1 MNKYLFLLT
10 AITLPNI
17 SMAAASSDSESSVSP
32 VSMAAASRG
41 SESSVSPVLMDK
53 SSEGGSLADLIQ
65 KNLGKVYV
73 QKAADPSFKGLVRL
87 LADKGVLPEAKAART
102 VERIGNA
109 AESSLVVIYYDGK
122 KESKEKLMEL
132 SSMMEP
138 GSTLMVILKKGMDS
152 EKSLPTPDG
161 FTREDT
167 LKRVYDL
174 EIETKT
180 RMFSKASQKKDIV
193 LFEKE

>member
-1 MNKYLFLLT
+1 M
-10 AITLPNI
+10 
-17 SMAAASSDSESSVSP
+17 
-32 VSMAAASRG
+32 
-41 SESSVSPVLMDK
+41 
-53 SSEGGSLADLIQ
+53 IQ

-174 EIETKT
+174 EIGTKAR
-180 RMFSKASQKKDIV
+180 RMLSKASQKKDIV